1 VDQLRTLFLDAGGVL
16 VFPNWNRVADTLRR
30 HGITVSP
37 DALAA
42 AEPRVKFEIDQGIR
56 HGSSTDAQ
64 RAWMYMERVLEIAGV
79 TPGDAAAAAV
89 RELHAYHAE
98 HNLWESV
105 PGDVVPALE
114 RLSAL
119 ALQLVVVSNANGVLH
134 RAFDRLGL
142 TRYFHCICDSFLD
155 GVEKPDPR
163 FFQIALD
170 RAGATAEST
179 MHVGDLYY
187 VDVAGARNS
196 GIRPMLIDPLGL
208 YQDYDVDRVRTLDEL
223 ADRLSRMRAEV

>member
-16 VFPNWNRVADTLRR
+16 VFPNWNRVADALRR

-79 TPGDAAAAAV
+79 TPGDASAAAV
-89 RELHAYHAE
+89 RELRAYHAE

-119 ALQLVVVSNANGVLH
+119 ALKLVVVSNANGVLH

-142 TRYFHCICDSFLD
+142 TRYFHCICDSLLD

-223 ADRLSRMRAEV
+223 ADCLIRMRAEV

>member
-1 VDQLRTLFLDAGGVL
+1 VL

-56 HGSSTDAQ
+56 HGTSTDAQ